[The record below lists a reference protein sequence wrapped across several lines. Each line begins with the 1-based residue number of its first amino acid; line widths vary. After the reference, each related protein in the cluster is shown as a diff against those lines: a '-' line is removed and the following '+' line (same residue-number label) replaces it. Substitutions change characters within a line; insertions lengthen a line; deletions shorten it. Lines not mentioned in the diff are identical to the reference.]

1 MSTYLRVPLAA
12 APASV
17 RRAREVVRAW
27 LVDVGRSNTE
37 YVAAQIVTEL
47 TTNSVVH
54 AHGPVVLHLWCRRDG
69 VRIGVSDGST
79 DPPALPPE
87 DPSASSGRG
96 LRLVDRLATRWECEA
111 HERGKITWAEITQDA
126 ALGAVPD
133 AAPDL
138 HGTGRPARWHLGWRG
153 EEARRRSSVER

>member
-17 RRAREVVRAW
+17 RRAREVVRSW

-47 TTNSVVH
+47 TTNAVVH

-79 DPPALPPE
+79 ELPRLTSE
-87 DPSASSGRG
+87 DPSAASGRG
-96 LRLVDRLATRWECEA
+96 LHLVDRLASRWDSDV
-111 HERGKITWAEITQDA
+111 HERGKITWAEITHDLDA
-126 ALGAVPD
+126 GAETVTLPVLD
-133 AAPDL
+133 GAA
-138 HGTGRPARWHLGWRG
+138 RPARWHLGWRG
-153 EEARRRSSVER
+153 EGARRATAPDR